1 MAKKLAARL
10 SQLESMRHCY
20 GPGCARKVEE
30 LLASFV
36 RAKFRDPQ
44 SLTRFHDVV
53 LFLRALPHSQRVVE
67 LSERLLAEVAQQV
80 NKLRQSGA
88 DMEEFDAEEV
98 SGIAGTELNYTFT
111 YEVAQWLQAR
121 YPEHI
126 NAEWDFD
133 EQASRL
139 SVALPRFVPLL
150 EDDALVEADTPL
162 DKWMSSAAGERSKL
176 AWLLKCL
183 AEAPLTI
190 SQKTELYDPLQVDL
204 HWDLTGSPASRT
216 FARRPISE
224 VFLHQGPLIQR
235 KEVSLADELHSAPV
249 PLRNLAPKEAEQIL
263 DVCRDAVTV
272 RYREL
277 YGTTR
282 GDPNQCYQADAGR
295 GVQIFL
301 WGLPPDRRL
310 PLRAY
315 HAGFTLKNGV
325 PINYIEGISLFEWM
339 EVGFNT
345 FYTYRDGETAWI
357 YSKVIH
363 LLHQLTGVKCISVY
377 PYQLGHK
384 NEEAIKSGAF
394 WFYRKF
400 GFRPGRPDL
409 LSLTQKEEE
418 EIRKN
423 PRHRTSTRTLRKLAS
438 GHIFYE
444 FDEPP
449 HGPCD
454 TFSTNNIGNA
464 VQHHMAKAFKGS
476 ADEMRRATTSS
487 TARIL
492 NVDISSWSETE
503 RTAFANFAVVLSLVP
518 GVKHWPVAER
528 NALVDIIRAKAAPDE
543 GGYLRLLQQH
553 SKLRAAILNLGSAGS
568 SGIGGTEK
576 PRAWQIRNCVP
587 RKSFLQG

>member
-345 FYTYRDGETAWI
+345 FYTYRDGETAWV
-357 YSKVIH
+357 YAQVLRMLHH
-363 LLHQLTGVKCISVY
+363 LNGTSCFSID
-377 PYQLGHK
+377 PYQIGL
-384 NEEAIKSGAF
+384 NNDEAIESGAF
-394 WFYRKF
+394 WFYRKL
-400 GFRPGRPDL
+400 GFRPTRRDL
-409 LSLTQKEEE
+409 MNVVEREEKK
-418 EIRKN
+418 ISAR
-423 PRHRTSTRTLRKLAS
+423 RGHRTAAHILRRLAEAPMLFEIAHPGAS
-438 GHIFYE
+438 RGDWDE
-444 FDEPP
+444 FRIRNL
-449 HGPCD
+449 GL
-454 TFSTNNIGNA
+454 A
-464 VQHHMAKAFKGS
+464 VQ
-476 ADEMRRATTSS
+476 RRA
-487 TARIL
+487 
-492 NVDISSWSETE
+492 
-503 RTAFANFAVVLSLVP
+503 
-518 GVKHWPVAER
+518 
-528 NALVDIIRAKAAPDE
+528 ALQFK
-543 GGYLRLLQQH
+543 
-553 SKLRAAILNLGSAGS
+553 
-568 SGIGGTEK
+568 
-576 PRAWQIRNCVP
+576 
-587 RKSFLQG
+587 